1 MTSKFDKK
9 TIMAHIKD
17 LTPDSMTVFIT
28 EPFTWESRTK
38 NLPYTAGDIDR
49 FTFDGVELTA
59 RGYGR
64 AKEALGYMTNVALF
78 YVAHKDDLRRF
89 YEEYDAEYVT
99 LSQALNAIK
108 EQQSAAAFRSGLIAF
123 IRRKG
128 EIEDEMRLL
137 FNKMY
142 RSRFGMEPPIIYQE
156 LFKDLE
162 RFSRSVFD

>member
-17 LTPDSMTVFIT
+17 LTPDSMSVFIT
-28 EPFTWESRTK
+28 EPFTWESRIK

-89 YEEYDAEYVT
+89 YEEYDAEYAR
-99 LSQALNAIK
+99 LSQICETVKERKRAITENKDRLALIR
-108 EQQSAAAFRSGLIAF
+108 QQF
-123 IRRKG
+123 
-128 EIEDEMRLL
+128 EIEESMMRL
-137 FNKMY
+137 FFKMY
-142 RSRFGMEPPIIYQE
+142 RRCFREDDPVICQE
-156 LFKDLE
+156 LFEDLE
-162 RFSRSVFD
+162 VCESL